1 MPFVRARAVTAAR
14 VAASRAG
21 APRQPRYL
29 RALVLL
35 RSIVL
40 LSLLG
45 TGCVIARYEEGS
57 AVAADH
63 IRDIVP
69 GQTTKSQILDWFGA
83 PQGLADAALLESF
96 LVDRDL
102 MPGPVVDLPFA
113 DVLVYR
119 LTQGKLRGMILVLYN
134 QFDIHIAS
142 DTLVVFFDGEGK
154 VTQYGYKRGTDALP

>member
-1 MPFVRARAVTAAR
+1 M
-14 VAASRAG
+14 
-21 APRQPRYL
+21 
-29 RALVLL
+29 
-35 RSIVL
+35 VL

-57 AVAADH
+57 AVAAEH
-63 IRDIVP
+63 IPEIVP

-119 LTQGKLRGMILVLYN
+119 LTQGKLRGMIFGL
-134 QFDIHIAS
+134 
-142 DTLVVFFDGEGK
+142 
-154 VTQYGYKRGTDALP
+154 